1 MIDGILAM
9 GYAQQLVDSLASGL
23 DHAEDVGDNTIRF
36 YWTNNTTTDV
46 VLNPADKVNETG
58 VVQTYPYIHATTK
71 ETVDSFTLYIP
82 SGGTWKL
89 QLLGNCQ
96 KQDIDNT
103 YKLSYKIEGEEEVVI
118 SEGTMIEHAD
128 DPNYWQTTSD
138 IEYSINVDGKTGKK
152 IEVKFEWTNKTSSS
166 NYLQFIAITEHTTD
180 LKSVPDYLRYNRYL
194 IKNSLEF

>member
-1 MIDGILAM
+1 MMDGVLAM
-9 GYAQQLVDSLASGL
+9 GYAQQLFDGLSSGL
-23 DHAEDVGDNTIRF
+23 DYAEDVGNNTLRF
-36 YWTNNTTTDV
+36 HWLDGTTTDV
-46 VLNPADKVNETG
+46 MLNPADKVNETIT
-58 VVQTYPYIHATTK
+58 QTYPYIHATTK

-103 YKLSYKIEGEEEVVI
+103 YKLSYQIEGEEEVVI

-128 DPNYWQTTSD
+128 DPNYWQTTGD
-138 IEYSINVDGKTGKK
+138 IEYSINVNGKTGKK